1 MRNVNVFL
9 IKKYTYAQSYKIEIN
24 KNFLSLFFC
33 VFKSL
38 ILKGNFFAFR
48 MSKLLKGA

>member
-9 IKKYTYAQSYKIEIN
+9 IKKCTYAQSYKIEIN
-24 KNFLSLFFC
+24 KFFFHYFFVFLKL
-33 VFKSL
+33 L